1 MIGFSDIDGCV
12 ISAALRIIEDFL
24 TVELLRQ
31 GKGKKGKK
39 EPSGLKLV
47 GFPKYAS

>member
-24 TVELLRQ
+24 TVELRQ

-47 GFPKYAS
+47 GFPKYA